1 MKNIL
6 IIALPRSGGTAIM
19 KKLAEE
25 NNLKTRFEPEL
36 TEWPVAPKND
46 VTKIIVDRFSMVDI
60 IYIAENYEEVILHSR
75 HDIEATAES
84 LATMHHHY
92 GKLSYADKPW
102 HGDLLKEV
110 PQWYLE
116 QTCHRIVHCQ
126 LLMHVLSAELKLP
139 IQYYEDLFDL
149 NSKDRLR
156 KDSEKTAL

>member
-25 NNLKTRFEPEL
+25 NNLKARFEPEL

-60 IYIAENYEEVILHSR
+60 ISISENYDEVILHSR

-84 LATMHHHY
+84 LANMHW
-92 GKLSYADKPW
+92 GQGREATADKPW
-102 HGDLLKEV
+102 HSNDLLQI
-110 PQWYLE
+110 PQWFIE

-149 NSKDRLR
+149 ESKDRLR
-156 KDSEKTAL
+156 KFTETTTI